1 MMIKIAGGLGLALIL
16 GLAGFKLYYDKAEAQ
31 KAVLEQQIVQYKS
44 NEKALKNSIEGLN
57 AELLASEARQQQAF
71 ADIQMLELRATAIE
85 QESKKIRASFARH
98 DLDTLTLRKP
108 KLIEKIINKGTAE
121 VLSDLETLTDPTS

>member
-57 AELLASEARQQQAF
+57 AELLESEARQQQAF

-121 VLSDLETLTDPTS
+121 VLGDLETLTDPAS

>member
-57 AELLASEARQQQAF
+57 AELLESEARQQQAF

-108 KLIEKIINKGTAE
+108 KLIEKIINNGTAE